1 LEDYC
6 PMIALL
12 TGAERSYR
20 FDVRQFHRMMA
31 SGIFDDQKVELVA
44 GKIYPMTDLPPHVFT
59 VGRLRNALSAMLVA
73 VHWTIRE
80 EKPILIGRYWAPK
93 PDLTVLRGSDT
104 AYATRLPRPG
114 DVALL
119 IEVSDTT
126 YHRDRGRKWRRY
138 AAAGIPVYVIVRL
151 KGADTIVE
159 VWTSPTG
166 RGRMA
171 RFTEVVRYSA
181 LAGESVPIE
190 IDGHEYGQVAVADV
204 VARRAAD
211 DRTTAG
217 ES

>member
-1 LEDYC
+1 
-6 PMIALL
+6 MITLL
-12 TGAERSYR
+12 SGAERSYR
-20 FDVRQFHRMMA
+20 FDVKQFHRMMA

-44 GKIYPMTDLPPHVFT
+44 GTIYPVTDLPPHVFT
-59 VGRLRNALSAMLVA
+59 VGHLHRGLLSFLSADQ
-73 VHWTIRE
+73 WTIRE
-80 EKPILIGRYWAPK
+80 EKPLLIGRYWAPE
-93 PDLTVLRGSDT
+93 PDLVILRGNDT
-104 AYATRLPRPG
+104 AYATRLPRPD

-138 AAAGIPVYVIVRL
+138 AAAGIPVYIIVRL
-151 KGADTIVE
+151 KGADTVVE
-159 VWTSPTG
+159 VWTGPTG
-166 RGRMA
+166 RGRTA

-181 LAGESVPIE
+181 LAGESVPID
-190 IDGHEYGQVAVADV
+190 IDGQEYGQVAVADV

>member
-1 LEDYC
+1 
-6 PMIALL
+6 MITLL

-59 VGRLRNALSAMLVA
+59 VGRLHKALSALISA
-73 VHWTIRE
+73 DPWTIRE

-93 PDLTVLRGSDT
+93 PDLAILRGSDT

-151 KGADTIVE
+151 KGADTVVE
-159 VWTSPTG
+159 VWTSPAG
-166 RGRMA
+166 RGRTA
-171 RFTEVVRYSA
+171 RFMEVVRYSA
-181 LAGESVPIE
+181 RAGESVPIE
-190 IDGHEYGQVAVADV
+190 LDGRECGQVAVVDLV
-204 VARRAAD
+204 PRRAAD
-211 DRTTAG
+211 DG
-217 ES
+217 IMDKES